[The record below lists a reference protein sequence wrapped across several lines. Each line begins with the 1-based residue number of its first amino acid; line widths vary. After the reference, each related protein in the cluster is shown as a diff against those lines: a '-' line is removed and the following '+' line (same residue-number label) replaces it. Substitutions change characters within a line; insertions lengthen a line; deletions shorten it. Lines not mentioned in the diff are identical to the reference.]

1 MPSKPKTFF
10 EQEVERIAEQHF
22 LSKHQYIQVRQSKA
36 FMEKYYGENIELENI
51 AAAACMSRF
60 HFIRIFK
67 QAYGITP
74 RQYLRDL
81 RMSKAKELLKKGVS
95 VTQVCSAVGYG
106 SISTFSN
113 AFKRGIGYSPLAYQ
127 KMNKSNLE

>member
-1 MPSKPKTFF
+1 MPSKPKTFY
-10 EQEVERIAEQHF
+10 EQEVDRITKQHF
-22 LSKHQYIQVRQSKA
+22 LSEYLYIQVRQSKA
-36 FMEKYYGENIELENI
+36 FMEKYYAEDIELENI

-81 RMSKAKELLKKGVS
+81 RLSKAKELLKKGVS
-95 VTQVCSAVGYG
+95 VTRVCSDVGYG

-113 AFKRGIGYSPLAYQ
+113 AFKRGIGCSPLAYQ
-127 KMNKSNLE
+127 KMNKSNRE